1 MHLRIKSVHR
11 KVLKWTD
18 DEVYV
23 DIRVFPNWILK
34 MKITKIVFYKF
45 YRFCRILSLVI
56 LTMKITKNS
65 PNSIDSV
72 DSLKFNSIKL
82 KFLTPNDRYKAGMLK
97 AKVDDPETV
106 QLIEGA
112 AAGMVATINRHGPE
126 AVQDWEVDELL
137 DWTTSLNF
145 DEYIV
150 IHMITELDSKVLRID
165 QKNLLQQCGIRWIP
179 FYNTVSKL
187 NKIFLWKSI

>member
-34 MKITKIVFYKF
+34 MKITKIAFYKF

-56 LTMKITKNS
+56 LKMKITKNS

-112 AAGMVATINRHGPE
+112 GGRHGSNHQP
-126 AVQDWEVDELL
+126 AWSRGSARLGGGRAPWL
-137 DWTTSLNF
+137 DDILKFWRVHSYSY
-145 DEYIV
+145 D
-150 IHMITELDSKVLRID
+150 HRI
-165 QKNLLQQCGIRWIP
+165 R
-179 FYNTVSKL
+179 
-187 NKIFLWKSI
+187 